1 MRDSNDIYIIYFTIN
16 TSRRYLV
23 LTQNIGRFAD
33 TASTHIVEVD
43 EADGTM
49 EHIAKVNDAVEKV
62 VDEASMAPTFK

>member
-1 MRDSNDIYIIYFTIN
+1 MRDSNDIYIVYFTIY

-23 LTQNIGRFAD
+23 LTENSGRFAD
-33 TASTHIVEVD
+33 AAKKHIVEVA